1 MASDDRVCSQ
11 GSAQIVTVCRMLSW
25 PCSLGLQLDG
35 FLFSVPKALYTS
47 GYSQYDTMLI
57 AVLSFGAGTMS
68 LRAQGQAQCCAQSVS
83 W

>member
-25 PCSLGLQLDG
+25 PGSLGLQLDG

-47 GYSQYDTMLI
+47 GYSQ
-57 AVLSFGAGTMS
+57 
-68 LRAQGQAQCCAQSVS
+68 
-83 W
+83 